1 MLSLDVL
8 IQIAKLF
15 HVSTDYLLGLETP
28 AGLDLSGLTEN
39 LYQKSDTGYETQ
51 EINIRGH
58 SAQCPQKQRFQS
70 ARSGVR
76 TLDTLIKRHFI
87 HYASPCP
94 SSHTIQVFFP
104 S

>member
-28 AGLDLSGLTEN
+28 AGLDLSGLT
-39 LYQKSDTGYETQ
+39 ETQ